1 MQAFRYR
8 AATADGALKTG
19 VIQGTSVQEAIDAL
33 RRSGL
38 RPIETAQVRQP
49 RPRPARPLPGRAL
62 AKIFNELAV
71 MTRAGIP
78 LDRALAVAANGAETP
93 RVRQELVAIH
103 ASVREGAPLSQALS
117 ERRGAF
123 PSLATAMC
131 AAGEADGQPASAMKK
146 LGEALARAQALQET
160 LVSAAV
166 YPIMLFLIAVGVIS
180 LMLFWVV
187 PQFES
192 LFSEG
197 FDQLPMMTKAVLSV
211 SRFARSSGQWVV
223 LGLPLVGVGIWRA
236 LRDPS
241 VRRVWDK
248 RSLQLPIAGA
258 LLSKAE
264 LARFFRVL
272 GSLADGGVALPDA
285 LAISRRSLL
294 NTHLADAVGRVA
306 TGLREGQELTGP
318 LAATGILPPLAI
330 SYLRTG
336 EESAQLPLMLNG
348 LADVL
353 DDDVRTGAERAIA
366 ILTPLITVTLGA
378 LVATVIASIMSAILG
393 FNDLAMTR

>member
-8 AATADGALKTG
+8 AATADGVLRSG
-19 VIQGTSVQEAIDAL
+19 VIQGASARDAVETL
-33 RRSGL
+33 RRNGL
-38 RPIETAQVRQP
+38 RPIETSPVRL
-49 RPRPARPLPGRAL
+49 PAPKRVRPLPGRAL
-62 AKIFNELAV
+62 SKIFTELGV

-103 ASVREGAPLSQALS
+103 ALVREGAPLSQALA
-117 ERRGAF
+117 ERQGAF
-123 PSLATAMC
+123 PPLATAMC
-131 AAGEADGQPASAMKK
+131 AAGEADGQPSAAMKK
-146 LGEALARAQALQET
+146 LGEALARAQALHET

-192 LFSEG
+192 LFSDG
-197 FDQLPMMTKAVLSV
+197 FAQLPMMTKIVLSV

-223 LGLPLVGVGIWRA
+223 LGILVTGLVCWRA
-236 LRDPS
+236 LRDPGL
-241 VRRVWDK
+241 RKVWD
-248 RSLQLPIAGA
+248 RRFLQLPIAGS
-258 LLSKAE
+258 LLSKSE

-285 LAISRRSLL
+285 LAIARRSLL
-294 NTHLADAVGRVA
+294 NTHLAEAVGRVA

-318 LAATGILPPLAI
+318 LAATGILPPLAV

-353 DDDVRTGAERAIA
+353 DDDVRTGVERAIS

>member
-8 AATADGALKTG
+8 AAAADGALKQG
-19 VIQGTSVQEAIDAL
+19 VVQGATAREALETL

-38 RPIETAQVRQP
+38 RPIETTPVKAPAP
-49 RPRPARPLPGRAL
+49 RRVRPLPGRAL
-62 AKIFNELAV
+62 AKLFSELGV

-78 LDRALAVAANGAETP
+78 LDRALAVAADGAEAA
-93 RVRQELVAIH
+93 RVRQELAAVH
-103 ASVREGAPLSQALS
+103 ARVREGAPLSQALS
-117 ERRGAF
+117 ERQGAF
-123 PSLATAMC
+123 PPLATAMC
-131 AAGEADGQPASAMKK
+131 AAGEADGQPDQAMKK
-146 LGEALARAQALQET
+146 LGEALARAQALHET

-166 YPIMLFLIAVGVIS
+166 YPAMLFLIAVGVIS

-197 FDQLPMMTKAVLSV
+197 AAQLPAMTRAVLAV
-211 SRFARSSGQWVV
+211 SRFARSSGQWVA
-223 LGLPLVGVGIWRA
+223 LGLLVAGLAAWRA
-236 LRDPS
+236 LRDPAL
-241 VRRVWDK
+241 RRLWD
-248 RSLQLPIAGA
+248 RRALQLPLAGA
-258 LLSKAE
+258 LLAKSE

-285 LAISRRSLL
+285 LAIARRSLL

-306 TGLREGQELTGP
+306 KGLREGQELTGP
-318 LAATGILPPLAI
+318 LAATGVLPPLAV

-353 DDDVRTGAERAIA
+353 DDDVRTGVERAIS

-393 FNDLAMTR
+393 FNDLALTR